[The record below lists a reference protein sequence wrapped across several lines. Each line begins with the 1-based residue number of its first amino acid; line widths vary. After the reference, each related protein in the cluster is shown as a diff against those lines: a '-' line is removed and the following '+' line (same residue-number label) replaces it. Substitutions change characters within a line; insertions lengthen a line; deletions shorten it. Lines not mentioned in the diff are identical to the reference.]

1 MSRDRSTGT
10 AESTVSMPCI
20 RARGVIF
27 DGDDTLWLTE
37 ALYDDARATVRR
49 VIERVG
55 LDGTEWERIQRLRDV
70 HNVVALGHSVERFP
84 TSCVEALSLVGG
96 AEVSNAEKVRAEVLD
111 AARSVFGALAPLRD
125 DAANVL
131 AELRRRGSHL
141 ALLTKGARSVQERR
155 LADSGLA
162 NFFDVVSIVERKTPA
177 AFASVVS
184 QLGLAVTEVVSVG
197 NSVQSDIRPSLDAG
211 VDAIWLP
218 AYVWEYEERHDR
230 EAERSLRKIAQLG
243 DLLHLLC

>member
-1 MSRDRSTGT
+1 
-10 AESTVSMPCI
+10 MPCI
-20 RARGVIF
+20 SARGVIF

-49 VIERVG
+49 VIEREG
-55 LDGTEWERIQRLRDV
+55 LDGTEWERIQRLRDL
-70 HNVVALGHSVERFP
+70 HNVAALGHSVERFP
-84 TSCVEALSLVGG
+84 ISCVEALSLAGG
-96 AEVSNAEKVRAEVLD
+96 EQVSNADKLRAEVLD
-111 AARSVFGALAPLRD
+111 AARSVFEARAPLRE
-125 DAANVL
+125 DASDVL
-131 AELRRRGSHL
+131 AELVRRGTHL

-162 NFFDVVSIVERKTPA
+162 HFFDVVSIVERKTPA
-177 AFASVVS
+177 VFASVVR